1 MAKQDK
7 KQAQLEMQKATEL
20 ASKNKRR
27 KERLERKQHEIENEF
42 DYEKTQLRHEN
53 KQLGEGS
60 AQLAKLKDQE
70 STLSE
75 TNKELH
81 KQVFSAGEGHK
92 EKDAEIRQVDAE
104 IAKLKEKVAA
114 TKAALRQVERKKAE
128 QVLAGAKADQQR
140 TQA

>member
-1 MAKQDK
+1 MGK
-7 KQAQLEMQKATEL
+7 LEK
-20 ASKNKRR
+20 
-27 KERLERKQHEIENEF
+27 
-42 DYEKTQLRHEN
+42 
-53 KQLGEGS
+53 
-60 AQLAKLKDQE
+60 QE

-140 TQA
+140 TQAAVDNQVNAIKLVKAKRAVAKQAEKEKAAALQKESAEAAAAEAAASDVMIKKTDV